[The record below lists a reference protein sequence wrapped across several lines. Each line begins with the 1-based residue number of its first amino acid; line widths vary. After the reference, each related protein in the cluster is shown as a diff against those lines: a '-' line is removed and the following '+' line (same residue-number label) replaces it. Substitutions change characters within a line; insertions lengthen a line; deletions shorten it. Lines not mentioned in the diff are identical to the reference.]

1 MVKGPPNGGEVW
13 VEKRGDDRVEKLVLG
28 RRGDALGD
36 SIFMKWDEDPD
47 ESLRI
52 RTYAI
57 GTLKKFPA
65 ISSVNKRIMNKG
77 WRKILALVPNDKN
90 VSVNIKVVRGFA
102 ELSVRVAEEDS
113 PVDFKRLR
121 SHLDLVEG
129 SSWLNKDDIFYLD
142 SLEIIPKMVVGKGE
156 KHGQRKIWRMHKGV
170 VWFPKVSSQMLTT
183 GKGKGKWVQSSRSKL
198 KMSTNLNVNGC
209 GPLVAGGLDRSNMED
224 VSMGRYGSD
233 VGIQFLGLEGLA
245 RVLANVSKNVKPI
258 VRSHA
263 GFESQDQVNTSNDQV
278 ERDGDDLAKRVEV
291 DYREVRS
298 SRVGQVVV
306 SDH

>member
-1 MVKGPPNGGEVW
+1 
-13 VEKRGDDRVEKLVLG
+13 
-28 RRGDALGD
+28 
-36 SIFMKWDEDPD
+36 
-47 ESLRI
+47 
-52 RTYAI
+52 
-57 GTLKKFPA
+57 
-65 ISSVNKRIMNKG
+65 
-77 WRKILALVPNDKN
+77 
-90 VSVNIKVVRGFA
+90 
-102 ELSVRVAEEDS
+102 
-113 PVDFKRLR
+113 
-121 SHLDLVEG
+121 
-129 SSWLNKDDIFYLD
+129 
-142 SLEIIPKMVVGKGE
+142 
-156 KHGQRKIWRMHKGV
+156 
-170 VWFPKVSSQMLTT
+170 MLTT

-291 DYREVRS
+291 DYRENVANS
-298 SRVGQVVV
+298 SSIKKMFGWSLDEEFTKVLETGVAEGYDFNFKDKKLVDV
-306 SDH
+306 LAAKDSSSKKWNLDVELAKSD